1 MTTDLLKDEV
11 IKDGHGNHFRFVGT
25 CQTLEETKIL
35 CQQLEDQGYAAA
47 YNQRSDNQI
56 FEIMTKFSAAEEL
69 QFLLEQM
76 HCQKCPDDK
85 KALCSEKT
93 CTIKKKLEETLFR
106 ERLGFLSGIKHD
118 LKKLRQAQQGGV
130 T

>member
-1 MTTDLLKDEV
+1 MTDLAKEEIV
-11 IKDGHGNHFRFVGT
+11 TDGKGSHFRFVGT
-25 CQTLEETKIL
+25 CQNLEETKIL

-106 ERLGFLSGIKHD
+106 ERLGFISGIKHD